1 MAALRPM
8 STPGH
13 ALKRNERIAVIVPT
27 LDEAGHLDALLADV
41 AKAREVEVIVVD
53 GGSRDDTVA
62 RAHRMGARVMT
73 KPPGRAL
80 QMNHGAAA
88 ACGRILFFVHA
99 DSRLPRGFDNLIR
112 RALRRPGVAA
122 GAFRL
127 RIDAPGAGLRFVEYW
142 ANLRSRHLKMPYG
155 DQGFFLE
162 AKRFHQ
168 TGGFPVLPIM
178 EDFELMRRLRAQGR
192 ILILPAAIRTSPR
205 RWLNMGVGRTT
216 LINQI
221 IVAAYLAG
229 VPPQKLVRFYRRS
242 KGVK

>member
-1 MAALRPM
+1 MNLPERSPDLISVIIPALDEE
-8 STPGH
+8 
-13 ALKRNERIAVIVPT
+13 KNIVP
-27 LDEAGHLDALLADV
+27 LLGDLQ
-41 AKAREVEVIVVD
+41 RGRRVEVIVVD
-53 GGSRDDTVA
+53 GGSRDRTVA
-62 RAHRMGARVMT
+62 TAQGLGANVIT
-73 KPPGRAL
+73 APAGRAR
-80 QMNHGAAA
+80 QMNCGAAA
-88 ACGRILFFVHA
+88 ARGRLLFFVHA

-162 AKRFHQ
+162 AERFHQ